1 MFAVWLNFAT
11 VAVGG
16 LLGTL
21 LRNGIKE
28 SYRKT
33 IHAAISLCVML
44 VGITGAIKTSNVLIV
59 IVSMVVGAA
68 LGEMLHIEDGLDHI
82 GVWAQ
87 KHVAK
92 NDNGFAN
99 GFVNA
104 SLLVCVGAMAVVGS
118 LEAGLTGESSTLIA
132 KSVIDFVST
141 IIFASTMGIGVAF
154 ASIPLLIY
162 QGGIALLA
170 NVLKPFLTDALI
182 QEMAAVGSLLIIA
195 LSLNMLEI
203 TKERIRVG
211 NLLPAILIPCIYMP
225 VADWLSRLF

>member
-1 MFAVWLNFAT
+1 MIGVWLNFAT

-16 LLGTL
+16 VLGTL
-21 LRNGIKE
+21 LRNGIKD

-33 IHAAISLCVML
+33 IHAATALCVML

-68 LGEMLHIEDGLDHI
+68 LGELLHIEDGLNRA
-82 GVWAQ
+82 GLWAQ

-92 NDNGFAN
+92 EDTGFAN

-104 SLLVCVGAMAVVGS
+104 TLLVCVGAMAVVGS
-118 LEAGLTGESSTLIA
+118 LEAGLTGESPTLIA
-132 KSVIDFVST
+132 KSVIDLVST
-141 IIFASTMGIGVAF
+141 IIFASTMGVGVAF
-154 ASIPLLIY
+154 AAIPVLLY

-170 NVLKPFLTDALI
+170 NVLKPFLTEELI
-182 QEMAAVGSLLIIA
+182 QEMAAVGSMIIIA
-195 LSLNMLEI
+195 LSMNMLEV

-211 NLLPAILIPCIYMP
+211 NLLPAILIPCVYMP
-225 VADWLSRLF
+225 IANWLSGLF